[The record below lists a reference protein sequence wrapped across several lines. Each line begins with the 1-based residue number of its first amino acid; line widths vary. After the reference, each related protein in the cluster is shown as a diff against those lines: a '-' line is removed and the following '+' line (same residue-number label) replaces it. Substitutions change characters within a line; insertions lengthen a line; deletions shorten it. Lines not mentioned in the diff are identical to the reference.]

1 MVFTLDFK
9 GDYVV
14 KSVVN
19 FFILG
24 LLFFCTLNIHA
35 DDTDSRALEFLNRA
49 IVSLGRGEYQDA
61 VAYSRNCS
69 LLSPELGDGW
79 YGEALAL
86 IAGKQPVYEILAA
99 LEKAGSCNRW
109 IFYNKNNCL
118 GQYCRYLA
126 VTTDYET
133 VLEVSGKVSPE
144 NTTAELLLAR
154 MMAFYGL
161 NRVQDAREVFKT
173 SLDIQGFCRF
183 FLTERKIP
191 W

>member
-1 MVFTLDFK
+1 MFFTLDFK

-24 LLFFCTLNIHA
+24 LLFFCTLNIYA

-109 IFYNKNNCL
+109 IFYNKKQRYQDSNL
-118 GQYCRYLA
+118 EMLESESSALPFGDSASLYSDSLYKSEKRGQEDSNPRP
-126 VTTDYET
+126 
-133 VLEVSGKVSPE
+133 SGP
-144 NTTAELLLAR
+144 
-154 MMAFYGL
+154 
-161 NRVQDAREVFKT
+161 
-173 SLDIQGFCRF
+173 
-183 FLTERKIP
+183 
-191 W
+191 